1 MSWLSDLTGKA
12 GAFLEKMDQAAATS
26 LQEAGIGSPS
36 HNSGGE
42 PGSGSGSRQML
53 LVGHDPRKLSPS
65 GTGIPYEPTAYQS
78 LSSPSERG
86 AAVAQVLVGSAS
98 GSAHLTSTPKVPV
111 SAAATAAGASKFDHK
126 PAVTDDSIFEF
137 LNAPSPGSINN
148 GRKNAK
154 LKVVEQF
161 PSPSLSPSPSPATIP
176 VQAPGTNKVP
186 RPISSPGAAPEELE
200 ADKKKM
206 RVSSSM
212 PDMRR
217 DSGKDDRKSVE
228 GVEETEGVDGNS
240 DKAQGSLALDEDH
253 MPPIVMISASSADDQ
268 AAVPTDGEGV
278 VKDTPTGE
286 SGAEREIE
294 EWKRKV
300 SNLQLENKLMKRE
313 VSALNEELGT
323 VTSRASEASNSRAH
337 YESEIDALREQASR
351 SDHLIRQLRS
361 HEEDL
366 QASLEARDSQI
377 VVLRTQLSVSDK
389 ALEDAKERLLL
400 SKKEQ
405 ER

>member
-42 PGSGSGSRQML
+42 PGSGSRQML

-98 GSAHLTSTPKVPV
+98 GSAHLTSTPKGTPKV

-161 PSPSLSPSPSPATIP
+161 PSPSLSPSPSPVTNP
-176 VQAPGTNKVP
+176 VQAPGTSKVP
-186 RPISSPGAAPEELE
+186 RPISSPGPAPEESE

-217 DSGKDDRKSVE
+217 DSRKDDVKSVE

-253 MPPIVMISASSADDQ
+253 TPPIVMISASSADDQ
-268 AAVPTDGEGV
+268 AAMPADGEGV
-278 VKDTPTGE
+278 VKDAPAGE
-286 SGAEREIE
+286 SGAEHEIE

-389 ALEDAKERLLL
+389 ALEDAKERLVL